1 MSNATPTRKP
11 ETEKRPE
18 PVMMSA
24 CQSCGCGGASPRPAP
39 PPSFSQVRVNGV
51 EVAPEA
57 IAREM
62 QHHSAPDPESAWKEA
77 ARALAIR
84 ELLLQEAQRLDIDT
98 DPQADEAGRVETEA
112 DAVITAL
119 LEEEVSPSVPGEEEC
134 RRFYET
140 QPGKFRTPNLFE
152 VSHIL
157 IEPESDNPEAWV
169 EAEAHSRTIIVEI
182 GDDPAAFAEAA
193 RELSACPSAHQDG
206 SLGQVRRGELLPE
219 VQNAIEALREGQTR
233 SEPVRSRYGWHVLR
247 LARRIEGH
255 ALPFDVVKDK
265 IAEMLEARSW
275 SIAAA
280 RYVAGL
286 AERAQVEGIAIE
298 AMVEPGAS

>member
-1 MSNATPTRKP
+1 MRNVTHARK
-11 ETEKRPE
+11 TERRPE
-18 PVMMSA
+18 PTMMSA
-24 CQSCGCGGASPRPAP
+24 CQSCGCGGASTRPAP

-62 QHHSAPDPESAWKEA
+62 QHHSAPDPETAWKEA

-84 ELLLQEAQRLDIDT
+84 ELLLQEARRLGIEA
-98 DPQADEAGRVETEA
+98 DPRPDEAGRIETEA
-112 DAVITAL
+112 EAVITTL
-119 LEEEVSPSVPGEEEC
+119 LEEAVTPSVPDEEEC

-140 QPGKFRTPNLFE
+140 QHGRFRTPDLFE

-157 IEPESDNPEAWV
+157 IEPEGGEAEAWA
-169 EAEAHSRTIIVEI
+169 EAEAHARAIIAEI
-182 GDDPAAFAEAA
+182 GDDPTAFAEAA

-219 VQNAIEALREGQTR
+219 VQKAIEALGEGQTR
-233 SEPVRSRYGWHVLR
+233 SVPVRSRYGWHVLR

-255 ALPFDVVKDK
+255 ALPFEVVKEK

-280 RYVAGL
+280 RYVTGL
-286 AERAQVEGIAIE
+286 AERAEVEGIAIE
-298 AMVEPGAS
+298 AMVEPGAA